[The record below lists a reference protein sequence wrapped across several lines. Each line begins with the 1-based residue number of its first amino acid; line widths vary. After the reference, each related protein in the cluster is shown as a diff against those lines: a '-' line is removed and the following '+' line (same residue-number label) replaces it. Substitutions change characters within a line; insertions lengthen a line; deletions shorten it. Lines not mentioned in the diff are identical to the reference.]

1 MSTAH
6 TNVPA
11 PTPLNFDDGSRI
23 MRGTKDDASQ
33 TNSAAAGGAIADSQ
47 DDGHASPHTCTAA
60 GTPTC
65 RSSGKRGS
73 TPLEYY
79 YEIDRLASEVVGRLG
94 LLGAGGDGGGD
105 GREIACLKAGK
116 GDKAGGDSDTFL
128 CRVALQFPDELLAD
142 AAQVSQL
149 LERALT
155 DLVATCPAP
164 PLIFILGDTTYGACC
179 PDEIGAA
186 HLDADI
192 LVHFG
197 TRACLGPTETL
208 PVVYSFGRRRHV
220 GCSGRSGGGPDEVTF
235 NEGEEYRRNG
245 AVDQCVNLVM
255 AEVAKAR
262 GEGVG
267 AIDSSNDTNITSLF
281 LILYEIQHWELA
293 ETVAARLV
301 EQQQIDAV
309 CGRIPDY
316 PNFGK
321 GQDDSSRPDT
331 TSCRGISDD
340 EQTDRNTGADTVF
353 LEHSAGVTDVGT
365 RSSSLESPVVIGGL
379 VLPSNI
385 RLSDYTLLYI
395 GGASGEKS
403 GSRQFL
409 NILLRC
415 CSPGGTNGCWAYDP
429 LNNPG
434 AINTN
439 PAASSISISRY
450 LNRRYYLIQK
460 VKMASIVGILVGTLS
475 QKRFRS
481 VIDRVRLLVE
491 ASGRSCYT
499 FAVGK
504 VNVAKLAN
512 YAEIEAFVLVGC
524 TESSVLD
531 DERDFHVPIVTPM
544 EMEVAFGKREWDG
557 FYSHTF
563 SDFLGVA
570 ENSGDCNGGD
580 KHDNGGENEDGA
592 VAPLENDV
600 DESDDDEPFFS
611 PISGKYESVGVGGKA
626 TRKHKNDIDLR
637 TLPGGGQVTE
647 YKSGA
652 AEFWQDREY
661 KGLEAAVGT
670 TEVKAAVHGQTG
682 IASDYGETTSIAAKR
697 DDATL

>member
-33 TNSAAAGGAIADSQ
+33 TNSAAAGGAIAGSQ

-65 RSSGKRGS
+65 RSSGERGS

-105 GREIACLKAGK
+105 GREIGCLKAGK
-116 GDKAGGDSDTFL
+116 GDKAGDNSDSFL

-142 AAQVSQL
+142 AAQVSQS

-220 GCSGRSGGGPDEVTF
+220 GCSGRSGGGPDEVNF
-235 NEGEEYRRNG
+235 NEGEEYRRNS

-262 GEGVG
+262 GGEAS
-267 AIDSSNDTNITSLF
+267 AIDSSNDTNITNLF

-301 EQQQIDAV
+301 EEQQIDAA

-321 GQDDSSRPDT
+321 DQDDSSRPDT
-331 TSCRGISDD
+331 TSCRGVSGD
-340 EQTDRNTGADTVF
+340 EHTDRNTGTDMA
-353 LEHSAGVTDVGT
+353 LEHAAGVTDIGT
-365 RSSSLESPVVIGGL
+365 RSSSLESSPVVIGGL
-379 VLPSNI
+379 VLPSDI

-395 GGASGEKS
+395 GDASGEKS

-524 TESSVLD
+524 TESSVLE

-570 ENSGDCNGGD
+570 ENN
-580 KHDNGGENEDGA
+580 GA

-682 IASDYGETTSIAAKR
+682 IASDYGETASIAAKR
-697 DDATL
+697 DDATLCEPESFYCTSQD

>member
-1 MSTAH
+1 MSTPHA
-6 TNVPA
+6 PA

-23 MRGTKDDASQ
+23 MRGTKDDASR
-33 TNSAAAGGAIADSQ
+33 TNSAAAGSQ
-47 DDGHASPHTCTAA
+47 DDGHAGPHTCTAA
-60 GTPTC
+60 GTSTC
-65 RSSGKRGS
+65 RSSGERGS

-94 LLGAGGDGGGD
+94 LLGAGGGGGGGD
-105 GREIACLKAGK
+105 EREIGCLKAGK
-116 GDKAGGDSDTFL
+116 GDKAGQDSDSFL

-220 GCSGRSGGGPDEVTF
+220 GCSGRSGGGPDESNF
-235 NEGEEYRRNG
+235 NEGEEYRRND
-245 AVDQCVNLVM
+245 AVNYCVNLVM

-262 GEGVG
+262 EEGVS
-267 AIDSSNDTNITSLF
+267 AIDSSNDTNITNLF

-293 ETVAARLV
+293 EKVAARLV

-321 GQDDSSRPDT
+321 GQDDTSSSRPDT
-331 TSCRGISDD
+331 TSCRGVSDD
-340 EQTDRNTGADTVF
+340 EHTDRNTGADTVL
-353 LEHSAGVTDVGT
+353 LEHAAGVADVGT

-379 VLPSNI
+379 VLPPNI

-395 GGASGEKS
+395 GDASGEKS

-434 AINTN
+434 AINTD

-580 KHDNGGENEDGA
+580 KHDNGGENGDGA

-637 TLPGGGQVTE
+637 PLPGGGQVTE

-682 IASDYGETTSIAAKR
+682 IASDYGETASIAAKR
-697 DDATL
+697 DRDDATL